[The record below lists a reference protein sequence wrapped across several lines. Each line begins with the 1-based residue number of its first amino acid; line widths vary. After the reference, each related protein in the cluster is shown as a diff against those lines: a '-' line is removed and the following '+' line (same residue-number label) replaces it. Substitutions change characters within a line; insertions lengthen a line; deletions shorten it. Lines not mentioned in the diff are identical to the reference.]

1 MKTYRPLFSAFTLLA
16 FLFIGA
22 PAVHAE
28 GYSDA
33 AGNTAHITRA
43 QMNLN
48 NEQEAKELYLMQ
60 QAFTA
65 GLQTVEAHQYT
76 NTLTEQDQEIIQ
88 LLDVKIPGVLN
99 RLTAFFNEEDEE
111 KAQNLASGIEQE
123 LLTVSEELARKIIA
137 NQTLYPQP
145 ENWQAA
151 SNYALMMAMGY
162 AMMTEKID
170 PELSSILTNAAFQEM
185 LQMMLEE

>member
-48 NEQEAKELYLMQ
+48 NEQEVKELYLMQ

-76 NTLTEQDQEIIQ
+76 NTLTEQDQ
-88 LLDVKIPGVLN
+88 
-99 RLTAFFNEEDEE
+99 
-111 KAQNLASGIEQE
+111 
-123 LLTVSEELARKIIA
+123 
-137 NQTLYPQP
+137 
-145 ENWQAA
+145 
-151 SNYALMMAMGY
+151 
-162 AMMTEKID
+162 
-170 PELSSILTNAAFQEM
+170 
-185 LQMMLEE
+185 